1 MRWSTI
7 MSLHGAFEI
16 GRSALMTSQLAM
28 RIAGNNMANAVT
40 PGYARRT
47 VHLSAMQGWGG
58 VGQGVAFSAARR
70 EIDMALQARF
80 RDAIS
85 REASASVDQ
94 RFLGAIESLQNELG
108 DTDLSS
114 SLSEFFNAFSELANT
129 PSDTALRS
137 LIVEH
142 GATLSGGINDLRSQ
156 YHDLGNEIVSSIES
170 AVEQVNSLLNQIAE
184 LNEQIVSEGGADD
197 SVLMDERDVLITEL
211 SQFMDVSTVQQD
223 SGMADVFVGSV
234 PLVLGNEARG
244 VEVQIENGTHGLAE
258 ASIRVQADGS
268 ALPVSTGLLGG
279 LLRQRSETVIPAI
292 ETLETFA
299 RELIWQVNRLHS
311 QGQGLSGYES
321 ITSGIAV
328 EDLETPLN
336 QLLDYPISNGS
347 FSIHLRD
354 PDTGQVV
361 DTWTIDVDGSEM
373 SMNELFQAITLGT
386 DSTVIATATTDG
398 RLHLEAPAGLE
409 IMFSEDSAGVLAALE
424 MNTFFSGSTA
434 GDISVSE
441 FMRANSNLIASGSD
455 TVEGSAGAALAIAG
469 LRESVIE
476 ALGDQS
482 LTAFWTGAVGSLAVQ
497 TSSATGA
504 YGAAAMVRDGL
515 SAQVQ
520 SVSGVSID
528 EESINLLTY
537 ERQYQAAARYLEVL
551 DETVQTLLSMV

>member
-1 MRWSTI
+1 

-47 VHLSAMQGWGG
+47 VHLTAMQGWGG

-70 EIDMALQARF
+70 EIDMALQSRF

-85 REASASVDQ
+85 REANASVDQ
-94 RFLGAIESLQNELG
+94 RFLGAIEALQNELG
-108 DTDLSS
+108 DSDMSS
-114 SLSEFFNAFSELANT
+114 AMSEFFNAFSELANT

-156 YHDLGNEIVSSIES
+156 YHDLGTEIVTSIENS
-170 AVEQVNSLLNQIAE
+170 VDQVNSLLNQIAD
-184 LNEQIVSEGGADD
+184 LNEQIVSEGGGDD
-197 SVLMDERDVLITEL
+197 SVLMDKRDVLITEL
-211 SQFMDVSTVQQD
+211 SQYMDVNVVQQD
-223 SGMADVFVGSV
+223 SGMADVYVGSV
-234 PLVLGNEARG
+234 PVILGNEARG
-244 VEVQIENGTHGLAE
+244 VGVQIENGTHGIPE
-258 ASIRVQADGS
+258 ATIRVQADGS
-268 ALPVSTGLLGG
+268 ALPVTTGLLGG

-328 EDLETPLN
+328 EDLQAPLN
-336 QLLDYPISNGS
+336 QLLDYPIGNGS
-347 FSIHLRD
+347 FSIHVRD
-354 PDTGQVV
+354 PDTGEIL
-361 DTWTIDVDGSEM
+361 DSWTIDVDGSEM
-373 SMNELFQAITLGT
+373 SMTDLQQAITA
-386 DSTVIATATTDG
+386 ATGGVVQAAITADG
-398 RLHLEAPAGLE
+398 RLGLEAPTGQE
-409 IMFSEDSAGVLAALE
+409 IMFSDDSAGVLAALE
-424 MNTFFSGSTA
+424 INTFFTGSTA
-434 GDISVSE
+434 GDISISE
-441 FMRANSNLIASGSD
+441 VMRGNSNLIACGSD

-469 LRESVIE
+469 LRESVVG

-551 DETVQTLLSMV
+551 DETIQTLLSMV